1 MVHGSWKMSYTASIT
16 NRPQYQIMGG
26 LAPNVGVSATARRAY
41 VEGNATTRQGIIS
54 GQDPR
59 NVIIPIIR
67 GGLTG
72 PGKKDGLKVMC
83 ANNVLSVNP
92 QCSGGVGRRSFVCRS
107 KGVSSSMGSAVK
119 QLRECSLIGI

>member
-1 MVHGSWKMSYTASIT
+1 MSYTASIT

-41 VEGNATTRQGIIS
+41 VEGNATRRQGLIS
-54 GQDPR
+54 GQDPKH
-59 NVIIPIIR
+59 VTIPIIR

-72 PGKKDGLKVMC
+72 PRKKHGLKVMC

-107 KGVSSSMGSAVK
+107 KGTSSVSSGTIK
-119 QLRECSLIGI
+119 QLRECSLINT